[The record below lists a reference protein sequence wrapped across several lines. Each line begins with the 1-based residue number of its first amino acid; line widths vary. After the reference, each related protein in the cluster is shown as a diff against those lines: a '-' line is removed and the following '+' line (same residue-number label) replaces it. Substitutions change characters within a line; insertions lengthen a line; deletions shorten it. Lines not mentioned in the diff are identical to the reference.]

1 MAVQMTMV
9 GSAITADLV
18 TTAASA
24 DPATTA
30 GLVTTAASVGPAAM
44 AEATMVEATM
54 VEAAATTKP
63 RPALLCVMP
72 RAKLGS
78 PDRGLIQ
85 NLRSLRVSVT

>member
-1 MAVQMTMV
+1 MTMV

-44 AEATMVEATM
+44 AEATMVEA
-54 VEAAATTKP
+54 AATTKP

>member
-1 MAVQMTMV
+1 VAVQMTMV

-18 TTAASA
+18 TTAASV

-30 GLVTTAASVGPAAM
+30 GLVTTAASVGPAM
-44 AEATMVEATM
+44 AGATMVEATM

-78 PDRGLIQ
+78 PDRGLI
-85 NLRSLRVSVT
+85 SKS

>member
-54 VEAAATTKP
+54 VEATMVEAVATTKP

-78 PDRGLIQ
+78 PDRGLI
-85 NLRSLRVSVT
+85 SKP

>member
-18 TTAASA
+18 TTAASV
-24 DPATTA
+24 D
-30 GLVTTAASVGPAAM
+30 LVTTAASVGPAAM

-78 PDRGLIQ
+78 PGRGLI
-85 NLRSLRVSVT
+85 SKS